1 MIMVLECLNTSIIH
15 DIGIVASC
23 YYVAEAQDQTKLM
36 GDVTSGGDT
45 CETGCNGFVEPSVHV
60 CDVH

>member
-23 YYVAEAQDQTKLM
+23 YYAAEAQDQTKLM
-36 GDVTSGGDT
+36 EDVTSGGT
-45 CETGCNGFVEPSVHV
+45 RVKQGVTASWSPVYMCM
-60 CDVH
+60 